1 MLELRNIDKYYNLG
15 TINEMCL
22 FKNFN
27 LKVEKGEFIAVIGSN
42 GSGKTS
48 MLNMICGSVQPDAGS
63 IYSNGKDITKVKEIK
78 IYLAILLSFL

>member
-48 MLNMICGSVQPDAGS
+48 MLNMICGSVHPDAGS
-63 IYSNGKDITKVKEIK
+63 IYINGKDST
-78 IYLAILLSFL
+78 